1 MPLNIL
7 LADDSVPAQNMG
19 KKILVDA
26 GYHVLTVSNGLEA
39 LRRIADATPDIA
51 ILDIF
56 MPGYS
61 GLEVCERLRANAATA
76 TLPVIL
82 TVGKLEP
89 YRPSDGEHVHSNAV
103 IVKPFAA
110 AELIAA
116 VRSLIGEAQAVQA
129 EPEPAGELTA
139 ANAENNSLPE
149 SRSATE
155 IAEPPAASVA
165 EPSASAEPLA
175 GGLQE
180 EVPDEPLFSYGE
192 SSVPGDAAP
201 LIAPEASVYAGG
213 PLVTGDE
220 LGGAESLAF
229 NPDAEHVP
237 FSASAA
243 DVLSPASDFPAADT
257 QPSFGEFDLEVDA
270 SPYAAGPDLEFSTVD
285 EPTAAAPVAT
295 TWDEGFAEDVAVSV
309 VDDAPA
315 AAELPA
321 VAHAAAAAVEEV
333 VSSEPAEVQPEPVA
347 MGTPEMDPLL
357 ELQEAAPGSEGASG
371 EDRGLAAQEI
381 LGEAAPVR
389 EEAVPAFAA
398 EQPALDEEARRL
410 AFEALF
416 NSTELIPLEENP
428 APPVELP
435 MEALPSIADVSGD
448 QTVGIEPDSELETL
462 SDDSL
467 PAFLADEPD
476 PYLLEEEQPLHA
488 VGEIPDRDPLL
499 EGGEASTWGAEEAA
513 APEGAQASDS
523 GEVFP
528 AQPEEGG
535 SLPAA
540 AEVIT
545 VEAPQPLAEYLPE
558 AVDVPAAAP
567 VAERAPMEIEAVPE
581 PLAEMA
587 AVPQWLT
594 ESDCGAVEVLAPP
607 LPAVSVPMVSEP
619 AEEPAQA
626 VVEAAPVEAQQTV
639 VEPVA
644 ELAAVEV
651 VEVIT
656 VEAPQARAETHAEAL
671 EVLEAA
677 PAAESAPLVSETT
690 QEPAQAVVEAAP
702 LEAQEIAAE
711 PLAES
716 AAVEAITVEAPEV
729 LAESHAEALEVLEA
743 APAAER
749 APVASETAQEPAEAE
764 VEAAPVEAQQTAA
777 EPLAE
782 SAAVE
787 AITVE
792 APEALAET
800 DPQVLEVL
808 AAPPVTESEP
818 VIPEAAAPAQDT
830 VEAAPAQ
837 METESPLEP
846 LQVAPQFVEPYT
858 EAEPV
863 PVAPIAAPA
872 EAVHREAALQTETLA
887 ATTEVPPRPNDAERI
902 HQAVERVFDRYRPV
916 LIAAIVRELIRH
928 D

>member
-1 MPLNIL
+1 VPLNIL

-56 MPGYS
+56 MPGYT

-116 VRSLIGEAQAVQA
+116 VRSLIGEPQPVQA
-129 EPEPAGELTA
+129 EPEPAGELIA

-155 IAEPPAASVA
+155 IVEPPPASVA
-165 EPSASAEPLA
+165 EPSASTEPLA

-180 EVPDEPLFSYGE
+180 EVADEPLFSYGE

-201 LIAPEASVYAGG
+201 LIAPEASVYAAG
-213 PLVTGDE
+213 PLATGDE
-220 LGGAESLAF
+220 LGGAGSLVF

-243 DVLSPASDFPAADT
+243 DVLSPASDFPAEDT
-257 QPSFGEFDLEVDA
+257 APSFGEFDLEVDA
-270 SPYAAGPDLEFSTVD
+270 SPYAAGPDLEFSTVE

-295 TWDEGFAEDVAVSV
+295 MWDEGFAEDVAVSV
-309 VDDAPA
+309 VGDAPA
-315 AAELPA
+315 RAELPVGA
-321 VAHAAAAAVEEV
+321 PEAAAAVEEV
-333 VSSEPAEVQPEPVA
+333 VSSAPAEVQPESPA
-347 MGTPEMDPLL
+347 IESPGMDPLL
-357 ELQEAAPGSEGASG
+357 EVQEAAPGSKGASG
-371 EDRGLAAQEI
+371 EDRELPAQEI

-389 EEAVPAFAA
+389 EEAVPASAA
-398 EQPALDEEARRL
+398 EQPAQDEEARRL

-428 APPVELP
+428 APPAALP

-448 QTVGIEPDSELETL
+448 QPVGIEPDSELETL

-467 PAFLADEPD
+467 PSFLASEPD
-476 PYLLEEEQPLHA
+476 PYLLEEEQPLNA

-499 EGGEASTWGAEEAA
+499 EGGEASTWGSEEVP
-513 APEGAQASDS
+513 APEGAFASDA

-535 SLPAA
+535 NLTAA
-540 AEVIT
+540 VEVIT
-545 VEAPQPLAEYLPE
+545 VEAPQWPAEYLPK
-558 AVDVPAAAP
+558 AVDVPVAAP
-567 VAERAPMEIEAVPE
+567 VAESAPMEIEAVPA
-581 PLAEMA
+581 PVAEMA
-587 AVPQWLT
+587 AVPELLT
-594 ESDCGAVEVLAPP
+594 EPDCGALEIPAAAP
-607 LPAVSVPMVSEP
+607 AAGSVPMVSE
-619 AEEPAQA
+619 ATEAPAQA
-626 VVEAAPVEAQQTV
+626 EVEAAPVEAQQTAA
-639 VEPVA
+639 EPMA
-644 ELAAVEV
+644 HAAAVEV
-651 VEVIT
+651 IEVIT
-656 VEAPQARAETHAEAL
+656 VEAPQALDESHPEALEVLSTPPAVESAPVGSESAQELAEAEVEAAPIEAQQTAAEPMAGAAAVEAITLEAPQALAETHAEAL

-677 PAAESAPLVSETT
+677 PAAESTPVAPESA
-690 QEPAQAVVEAAP
+690 EPAQAAEEAA
-702 LEAQEIAAE
+702 AA
-711 PLAES
+711 
-716 AAVEAITVEAPEV
+716 
-729 LAESHAEALEVLEA
+729 
-743 APAAER
+743 
-749 APVASETAQEPAEAE
+749 
-764 VEAAPVEAQQTAA
+764 EAQQTAA
-777 EPLAE
+777 EPIAH
-782 SAAVE
+782 AVAVE
-787 AITVE
+787 AVTVE
-792 APEALAET
+792 APEALGET
-800 DPQVLEVL
+800 DPEALEVL
-808 AAPPVTESEP
+808 EAPPVTESAP
-818 VIPEAAAPAQDT
+818 VIPEAAAPAQNT

-837 METESPLEP
+837 IETESALEP
-846 LQVAPQFVEPYT
+846 VQVAPQFVEPYT
-858 EAEPV
+858 EVEQA

-872 EAVHREAALQTETLA
+872 EAVHREAALQMETLA
-887 ATTEVPPRPNDAERI
+887 STAEVPPRPNDAERI

>member
-116 VRSLIGEAQAVQA
+116 VRSLIGEPQAVQA

-243 DVLSPASDFPAADT
+243 DVLSPAADT

-285 EPTAAAPVAT
+285 ETTAAAPVAT

-626 VVEAAPVEAQQTV
+626 VVEAAPVEAQQT
-639 VEPVA
+639 
-644 ELAAVEV
+644 
-651 VEVIT
+651 
-656 VEAPQARAETHAEAL
+656 
-671 EVLEAA
+671 
-677 PAAESAPLVSETT
+677 
-690 QEPAQAVVEAAP
+690 
-702 LEAQEIAAE
+702 
-711 PLAES
+711 
-716 AAVEAITVEAPEV
+716 
-729 LAESHAEALEVLEA
+729 
-743 APAAER
+743 
-749 APVASETAQEPAEAE
+749 
-764 VEAAPVEAQQTAA
+764 AA

-887 ATTEVPPRPNDAERI
+887 ATADVPPRPNDAERI